1 MKINLNAPVSY
12 NGSLLSSASSNVT
25 INATNG
31 NTFAATNILEFGLLN
46 LSGNVV
52 AALDVDGNGTF
63 ASGDIVLDVA
73 DNITSAQYN
82 YNSDTFQFFV

>member
-1 MKINLNAPVSY
+1 MLPWKYICCCKYFRIRIIES
-12 NGSLLSSASSNVT
+12 
-25 INATNG
+25 
-31 NTFAATNILEFGLLN
+31 
-46 LSGNVV
+46 SGNVV